1 MPNES
6 GCDICKDLV
15 QAKLG
20 FSEAG
25 GQGELDVRAVEDF
38 EQIIMRNL

>member
-1 MPNES
+1 M
-6 GCDICKDLV
+6 CKGSL